1 MRSTYRY
8 AMRNVYKIEGPF
20 RPSGWCKEAEA
31 ADYPTAQEIAQAFG
45 KGAAIFR
52 LDTGNCVGRYN

>member
-1 MRSTYRY
+1 
-8 AMRNVYKIEGPF
+8 MRNVYKIEGPF